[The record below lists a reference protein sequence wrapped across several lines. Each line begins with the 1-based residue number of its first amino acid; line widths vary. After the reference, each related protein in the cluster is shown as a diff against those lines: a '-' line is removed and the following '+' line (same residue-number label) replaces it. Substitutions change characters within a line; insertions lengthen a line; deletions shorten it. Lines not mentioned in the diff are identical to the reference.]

1 VRERSRNGEHT
12 VCGIAGFTHR
22 TGVAERRLI
31 REIIGTLVH
40 RGPDD
45 QGIYESASVSLGA
58 ARLRILD
65 LASGDQPITSD
76 DGDTTIVFNGEIYN
90 HAELRAELVQSGCR
104 FHTQTDTEVVL
115 HAFREWG
122 KQSFS
127 RLRGMFAAAL
137 WTESRK
143 SLVLV
148 RDRLGIKPLYLHRCG
163 EDLFFGSELKAIL
176 AHPQVERRLD
186 LTGLEYY
193 LCLNYV
199 PGPRTLID
207 GIEKLRPG
215 YWLEWQDGRIE
226 SEPYWKLK
234 PQEERRWTL
243 ESAKEEL
250 DRLLNS
256 AVREQLISDVG
267 IGLWTSGGLDSSA
280 ILHYAALNS
289 RARLKTFSISFQGRS
304 FDESRYSREV
314 AACYGTEHHELDL
327 NPDSG
332 LQDAVAELPYYQDEP
347 IADAGAL
354 PVWFLARLSRQHVT
368 VALSGEGADELFGGY
383 LSYRADS
390 LARRFSMLPGGLR
403 KAALALADRWP
414 VSDDKISF
422 EYRVKRF
429 IEGSLLDPDFAHC
442 YWNGGFSPAERET
455 LLFEAGRDG
464 VGRLFGAI
472 PSTWQADQLHR
483 YLWFD
488 QAYYLPDDILAK
500 CDRMSMAHSLE
511 VRPPFLD
518 HRIVEFAASLPASL
532 KIRGAEQKYVLR
544 RLMESRLPR
553 TVLARKKE
561 GFDIPSGDWL
571 RGPLRELL
579 VDTLSPDAIRRTHLF
594 RTDRVQAMIS
604 SHLERRMNWGV
615 PLWGLLIL
623 FQWIRQWSIECAP
636 RAPMNAENPRAYTPT
651 MN

>member
-1 VRERSRNGEHT
+1 
-12 VCGIAGFTHR
+12 
-22 TGVAERRLI
+22 
-31 REIIGTLVH
+31 
-40 RGPDD
+40 
-45 QGIYESASVSLGA
+45 
-58 ARLRILD
+58 
-65 LASGDQPITSD
+65 
-76 DGDTTIVFNGEIYN
+76 
-90 HAELRAELVQSGCR
+90 
-104 FHTQTDTEVVL
+104 
-115 HAFREWG
+115 
-122 KQSFS
+122 
-127 RLRGMFAAAL
+127 MFAAAL
-137 WTESRK
+137 WTESKK

-148 RDRLGIKPLYLHRCG
+148 RDRLGIKPLYLHRRG

-176 AHPQVERRLD
+176 AHPEVERRLD
-186 LTGLEYY
+186 PAGLEYY

-199 PGPRTLID
+199 PCPRTLIE
-207 GIEKLRPG
+207 GIEKLPPG
-215 YWLEWQDGRIE
+215 YWLEWQGGRIE
-226 SEPYWKLK
+226 SEPYWKL
-234 PQEERRWTL
+234 ER
-243 ESAKEEL
+243 
-250 DRLLNS
+250 
-256 AVREQLISDVG
+256 DVG
-267 IGLWTSGGLDSSA
+267 IGLWTSGGLDSST
-280 ILHYAALNS
+280 ILHYAALS
-289 RARLKTFSISFQGRS
+289 SSARLKTFSISFQGRS
-304 FDESRYSREV
+304 FDESRYSREI
-314 AACYGTEHHELDL
+314 AARYGAEHHELDL

-332 LQDAVAELPYYQDEP
+332 LRDVVAELPYYQDEP

-403 KAALALADRWP
+403 KAALALAGHWP

-429 IEGSLLDPDFAHC
+429 IEGSLLDPDVAHC
-442 YWNGGFSPAERET
+442 YWNGGFSPAQRER

-464 VGRLFGAI
+464 VGKLFGVM
-472 PSTWQADQLHR
+472 PSKWQADQLHR

-544 RLMESRLPR
+544 RLMEGRLPR
-553 TVLARKKE
+553 AVLARKKE

-579 VDTLSPDAIRRTHLF
+579 VDTLSPDAIRRTQLF
-594 RTDRVQAMIS
+594 RADKVQAMIS

-615 PLWGLLIL
+615 PLWGLLVL

-636 RAPMNAENPRAYTPT
+636 RASMTPESRRACTPT